1 MLILVLAHARSTG
14 DGILGRSLAN
24 TWVIPLSVFDVLDL
38 RDVVQLAETVGRL
51 PGHKCVDSRITVPYL
66 SPPLYVGY

>member
-1 MLILVLAHARSTG
+1 M
-14 DGILGRSLAN
+14 GRSSVD